1 DTTSGVTNLFDEQ
14 SYDAAEAIVAKDYKK
29 LGDLGAVAEEVITKA
44 NHRHTQLSISEVYD
58 QLMAIAEDHGAGSQE
73 RKLEG
78 LVTLL
83 RSAEAISAK
92 FIVRIIMG
100 RLRLGFST
108 MTMIDALS
116 WAMTGTKEESKLL
129 ESAYQ
134 KKAD

>member
-1 DTTSGVTNLFDEQ
+1 
-14 SYDAAEAIVAKDYKK
+14 
-29 LGDLGAVAEEVITKA
+29 
-44 NHRHTQLSISEVYD
+44 
-58 QLMAIAEDHGAGSQE
+58 
-73 RKLEG
+73 
-78 LVTLL
+78 L

-134 KKAD
+134 KKADIAKLAQTYLKHTKPEERRRTLEKYSVEVGVPIVPALCQRLNSYQEIIAKMQTVIAEPKFDG